1 MGRGILIS
9 LVDQSFI
16 DLGVTHRSAPRYTS
30 PALAQSKLRA
40 TRKRQSRTSLPISGD
55 GEMLP
60 SASTAASRQHRMLLS
75 ARRWS
80 GLGDSG
86 ANSAAPS
93 SAISSEPKVSGC
105 RSALLDGTGCRAGG
119 GQAATAAVMGAAAE
133 AVVGGATVGTAE
145 AGRAVTPTVE
155 DADALG
161 RGNNSICKNQKP
173 ASGTGCREQAEYGDI
188 LLPTCI
194 VYRLACPWTVLIF

>member
-9 LVDQSFI
+9 LVGQSFI
-16 DLGVTHRSAPRYTS
+16 DLGVTHRSAPRYGS

-93 SAISSEPKVSGC
+93 SAISSEPKVSRC
-105 RSALLDGTGCRAGG
+105 RSALLDGTCCRAGG

-161 RGNNSICKNQKP
+161 RGNNSMCKNQKP

-188 LLPTCI
+188 LLPTCTDWH
-194 VYRLACPWTVLIF
+194 VP